1 VSRTPARPSARSA
14 DAGRASR
21 GHGTAAP
28 QPGAPVPVRAAA
40 LATEWAPVAGRI
52 LLALVLA
59 WFGYHELVR
68 PGLWTGYV
76 PVISPTSSLAI
87 AAVLAHGWV
96 LLMLAVAL
104 AAGIATRLAALL
116 AAAVMLEIIISLT
129 VTAGLSDLTMRDV
142 GVFGLAV
149 CLTGITRQRFALR
162 R

>member
-1 VSRTPARPSARSA
+1 VSRTPARPAARSA
-14 DAGRASR
+14 ETRQAAR
-21 GHGTAAP
+21 GTGAAVRR
-28 QPGAPVPVRAAA
+28 PGSALPPRAAV
-40 LATEWAPVAGRI
+40 LASEWSPVAGRI

-68 PGLWTGYV
+68 PSLWTGYV
-76 PVISPTSSLAI
+76 PVVSPASSLAVI
-87 AAVLAHGWV
+87 AVLAHGWV

-116 AAAVMLEIIISLT
+116 AAVVMLEIIISLT
-129 VTAGLSDLTMRDV
+129 VTAGLSDLTLRDV

-149 CLTGITRQRFALR
+149 VLTGISHQRFALR

>member
-1 VSRTPARPSARSA
+1 MSRAGSDSLASGQRKQGGQAAAAPDSVPAR
-14 DAGRASR
+14 AGAL
-21 GHGTAAP
+21 
-28 QPGAPVPVRAAA
+28 AAA
-40 LATEWAPVAGRI
+40 WAPVAGRL

-76 PVISPTSSLAI
+76 PFFAPTSGV
-87 AAVLAHGWV
+87 AAALVLAHGWV

-116 AAAVMLEIIISLT
+116 AAVVMLEIVVSLT
-129 VTAGLSDLTMRDV
+129 VTAGLSDLTLRDV
-142 GVFGLAV
+142 GVLGLAV
-149 CLTGITRQRFALR
+149 CLTGFSSQRLALR

>member
-1 VSRTPARPSARSA
+1 MSGTRGRSSGPPAAT
-14 DAGRASR
+14 G
-21 GHGTAAP
+21 
-28 QPGAPVPVRAAA
+28 QPGPPVPGPGATPQQRAAA
-40 LATEWAPVAGRI
+40 LASEWAPVAGRI

-68 PGLWTGYV
+68 PELWTGYV
-76 PVISPTSSLAI
+76 PVVAPTSTA
-87 AAVLAHGWV
+87 AVVAVLAHGWV

-104 AAGIATRLAALL
+104 AA
-116 AAAVMLEIIISLT
+116 AVLLEIIISLT

-149 CLTGITRQRFALR
+149 CLTGISHQRFALR

>member
-1 VSRTPARPSARSA
+1 MSGTG
-14 DAGRASR
+14 GRAS
-21 GHGTAAP
+21 GSPAATG
-28 QPGAPVPVRAAA
+28 QPGPLVPGPGATPQQRAAA
-40 LATEWAPVAGRI
+40 LASEWAPVAGRI

-68 PGLWTGYV
+68 PELWTGYV
-76 PVISPTSSLAI
+76 PVVAPTSTA
-87 AAVLAHGWV
+87 AVVAVLAHGWV

-104 AAGIATRLAALL
+104 AAGIATRIAALL
-116 AAAVMLEIIISLT
+116 AAAVLLEIIISLT

-149 CLTGITRQRFALR
+149 CLTGLSHQRLALR

>member
-1 VSRTPARPSARSA
+1 
-14 DAGRASR
+14 
-21 GHGTAAP
+21 
-28 QPGAPVPVRAAA
+28 
-40 LATEWAPVAGRI
+40 
-52 LLALVLA
+52 
-59 WFGYHELVR
+59 
-68 PGLWTGYV
+68 V
-76 PVISPTSSLAI
+76 PVISPASSLAI

-104 AAGIATRLAALL
+104 AAGIATRLAAVL

-149 CLTGITRQRFALR
+149 CLTGITQQRFALR